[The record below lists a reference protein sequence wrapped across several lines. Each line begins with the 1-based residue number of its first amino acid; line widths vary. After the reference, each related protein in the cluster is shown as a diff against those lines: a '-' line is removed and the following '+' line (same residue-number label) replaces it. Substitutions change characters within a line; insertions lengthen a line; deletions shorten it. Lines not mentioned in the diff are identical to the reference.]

1 MTGETYRILL
11 AEDDRFLRKAA
22 ETTLKRNGFEVTT
35 AVDGE
40 EALRA
45 VAACAPHLVLLDLI
59 MPKVQGFEVL
69 RSIKA
74 DPATSGIPVI
84 VLSNLG
90 QERDVQRALEG
101 GAVAYRIKANLS
113 LDDLVK
119 QVKQVLGLEAAPVP
133 AAVAEE
139 PRVGKWAKR

>member
-22 ETTLKRNGFEVTT
+22 ETTLKRSGFEVTT
-35 AVDGE
+35 ATDGE

-45 VAACAPHLVLLDLI
+45 VGTCNPHLVLLDLI
-59 MPKVQGFEVL
+59 MPKIQGFEVL

-74 DPATSGIPVI
+74 DPATAAIPVI

-90 QERDVQRALEG
+90 QERDVQRAMEG
-101 GAVAYRIKANLS
+101 GAAAYRIKANLS

-119 QVKQVLGLEAAPVP
+119 QVKQVLGLEATPVP
-133 AAVAEE
+133 AAAEE
-139 PRVGKWAKR
+139 PRVGKWAKP

>member
-1 MTGETYRILL
+1 MAGETYRILL

-35 AVDGE
+35 ATDGE

-45 VAACAPHLVLLDLI
+45 VGTCNPHLVLLDLI
-59 MPKVQGFEVL
+59 MPKIQG
-69 RSIKA
+69 
-74 DPATSGIPVI
+74 
-84 VLSNLG
+84 
-90 QERDVQRALEG
+90 
-101 GAVAYRIKANLS
+101 VAYRIKANLS

-133 AAVAEE
+133 AAAAEE
-139 PRVGKWAKR
+139 PRVGKWAKP

>member
-22 ETTLKRNGFEVTT
+22 ETTLKRSGFEVTT
-35 AVDGE
+35 ATDGE

-45 VAACAPHLVLLDLI
+45 VGTCNPHLVLLDLI

-69 RSIKA
+69 KSLKA
-74 DPATSGIPVI
+74 DAATAGIPVI

-101 GAVAYRIKANLS
+101 GAAAYLVKANLS
-113 LDDLVK
+113 LEELVK
-119 QVKQVLGLEAAPVP
+119 RVRETLGLAEAPRPV
-133 AAVAEE
+133 AAAGS
-139 PRVGKWAKR
+139 RVGPWAKP